1 MFNYLIYKTQR
12 ELNKVNRFLIS
23 LQDKGI
29 LRHHYLKMEIT
40 LDYERP
46 KIASGSGIGNWT
58 DKLQNILYS
67 SRSNGIRITISKNE
81 QRIWSHL
88 IDSTSDLKISM
99 QTLEQQI
106 KALVEMEQVKQKN
119 EKLLEYLESEHPSV
133 MAELVMHGIV
143 STDNEES

>member
-12 ELNKVNRFLIS
+12 ELNKVNRFLVS

-29 LRHHYLKMEIT
+29 LRHHHLKMEIT

-46 KIASGSGIGNWT
+46 KISTSSGIGNWT
-58 DKLQNILYS
+58 DKLQTILYN
-67 SRSNGIRITISKNE
+67 SRSNGIRISISKNE
-81 QRIWSHL
+81 QRLWTHL
-88 IDSTSDLKISM
+88 IDTSSDLKLSM

-106 KALVEMEQVKQKN
+106 KALVEMERVNQKN

-133 MAELVMHGIV
+133 MAELVMHGII
-143 STDNEES
+143 STDKEEN